1 MVVKNKWTKHQ
12 ARALES
18 PVLPSKEH
26 VEVTSPQRLVH
37 RSAQISLETEE
48 GSVVLPPPL
57 HSLLRAAPVC
67 FCYGLNCASPCF
79 PVQVC

>member
-26 VEVTSPQRLVH
+26 VEVTSPQRLMH

-48 GSVVLPPPL
+48 GSVVLPHLSTLFSMLPL
-57 HSLLRAAPVC
+57 
-67 FCYGLNCASPCF
+67 CASAMG
-79 PVQVC
+79 